1 MIPVHVVNVHSNS
14 RRQDNG
20 CLFHRCCFVSIFVC
34 APLLVVVIIQ
44 NLHFKQCSDHVTN
57 GFTICEVQVS
67 I

>member
-1 MIPVHVVNVHSNS
+1 
-14 RRQDNG
+14 
-20 CLFHRCCFVSIFVC
+20 VSIFVC